1 MELESITC
9 NHCGAPLQVPATADY
24 VTCNHCGSQLA
35 VRRGG
40 SVTFTEVVKQLSET
54 TENLAQQVSKLSRQ
68 TELETLERQWE
79 AERESFM
86 VTNNHGAKYLPDE
99 RSSMVGGVV
108 TTVFG
113 LFWTVMAFGITSS
126 APSFGPFGIVK
137 IMFPAFGVLF
147 IVFGIVV
154 ATRGSQKAKE
164 YKIAQRAYL
173 QRRQRLLDDES

>member
-9 NHCGAPLQVPATADY
+9 NHCGAPLQVPSTADY

-40 SVTFTEVVKQLSET
+40 SVTFTEVVQQLSET
-54 TENLAQQVSKLSRQ
+54 TENLAQQVSKLRHQ

-86 VTNNHGAKYLPDE
+86 VTNNTGAKRLPDE
-99 RSSMVGGVV
+99 SSSMLGGII

-113 LFWTVMAFGITSS
+113 LFWTVMAIGITSS
-126 APSFGPFGIVK
+126 APSFGVFGIAKLV
-137 IMFPAFGVLF
+137 FPAFGVLF
-147 IVFGIVV
+147 IVFGIVS
-154 ATRGSQKAKE
+154 AARNSRKARE
-164 YKIAQRAYL
+164 YKVAEQAYRR
-173 QRRQRLLDDES
+173 RRQRLLDDEP